1 METNKKEIWLKLQ
14 EDVFEY
20 GLMAEFAEFYLE
32 NPDLSIL
39 EIDRQ
44 FRNEWDLYTEK
55 YTEYTMIV
63 VN

>member
-1 METNKKEIWLKLQ
+1 METNKKIWLKLQ

-32 NPDLSIL
+32 NPGLSIL

-44 FRNEWDLYTEK
+44 FRNEWDTEE
-55 YTEYTMIV
+55 YTEYTIITT
-63 VN
+63 N

>member
-1 METNKKEIWLKLQ
+1 METNKKIWLRLQ

-32 NPDLSIL
+32 NPGLSIL

-44 FRNEWDLYTEK
+44 FRNEWDTEE
-55 YTEYTMIV
+55 YTEYTIITT
-63 VN
+63 N

>member
-1 METNKKEIWLKLQ
+1 METNKKEVWLKLQ

-32 NPDLSIL
+32 NPGLSIL

-44 FRNEWDLYTEK
+44 FRNEWDTEE
-55 YTEYTMIV
+55 YTEYTIIV

>member
-1 METNKKEIWLKLQ
+1 METNKKIWLRLQ

-32 NPDLSIL
+32 HPDLSIS

-44 FRNEWDLYTEK
+44 FRNEWNTEE
-55 YTEYTMIV
+55 YTEYTIIAT
-63 VN
+63 N

>member
-1 METNKKEIWLKLQ
+1 METNKKEVWLKLQ

-44 FRNEWDLYTEK
+44 FRNEWDLYTEE
-55 YTEYTMIV
+55 YTEYTIIV

>member
-1 METNKKEIWLKLQ
+1 MENKEVWLKLQ

-32 NPDLSIL
+32 NPGLSIS
-39 EIDRQ
+39 EINRQ

-55 YTEYTMIV
+55 YTEYTIITT
-63 VN
+63 N

>member
-1 METNKKEIWLKLQ
+1 METNKKIWLKLQ

-32 NPDLSIL
+32 HPDLSIS

-44 FRNEWDLYTEK
+44 FRNEWDTEE
-55 YTEYTMIV
+55 YTEYTIITT
-63 VN
+63 N